1 MQRPLRNKT
10 FSLNLLEQKVSIFP
24 ITDGETIKVGDLVV
38 VNVRTLQACRAG
50 KEGGCY
56 AVGRAVRI
64 VKDENGSESVICNDG
79 IFSVNNTD
87 LPGHKVSDSDIG
99 RICYFDSGDSVTM
112 DSINTAKAGE
122 VLNTTE
128 DGRVLIRISMDEEPE
143 QFLLNPLRQ
152 KVSIFP
158 IADGKTVKVGDLVVV
173 NTRTLQACRA
183 KKEGGYYAIGRAAR
197 IVMDENGA
205 KSVICVDGIFI
216 INSTDLPGYKVLDSN
231 VGRVCYFDG
240 EDSVTMDNIN
250 TTKAGE
256 VLNAYE
262 EDGYVIV
269 KISISEGS
277 ELEW

>member
-1 MQRPLRNKT
+1 MQRPLRSEK
-10 FSLNLLEQKVSIFP
+10 FSLNILEQKVSVFP
-24 ITDGETIKVGDLVV
+24 IADGETIKAGDMVV
-38 VNVRTLQACRAG
+38 VNTGTLQAYRAR
-50 KEGGCY
+50 KAGGCY
-56 AVGRAVRI
+56 AVGRAVRF
-64 VKDENGSESVICNDG
+64 VKDENGAESVICNDG

-112 DSINTAKAGE
+112 DSVNTAKAGE
-122 VLNTTE
+122 VLNTTK
-128 DGRVLIRISMDEEPE
+128 DGMVLIRISMDEEPE

-158 IADGKTVKVGDLVVV
+158 IADRKTVKAGDMVVV

-216 INSTDLPGYKVLDSN
+216 VNNTDLHGNKVLASN
-231 VGRVCYFDG
+231 AGRVCYFDG
-240 EDSVTMDNIN
+240 EDAVTMDNIN